1 MVVKK
6 IQKLKF
12 KELVIWL
19 FHKHCGKP
27 TTFYSD
33 KHSIFG
39 SIKAL
44 CRLRRAMHE
53 LDIEIISANTPQAK
67 GRIEHVIQTWH
78 NHCTWRTGNILA
90 LD

>member
-1 MVVKK
+1 
-6 IQKLKF
+6 
-12 KELVIWL
+12 
-19 FHKHCGKP
+19 
-27 TTFYSD
+27 
-33 KHSIFG
+33 
-39 SIKAL
+39 
-44 CRLRRAMHE
+44 MHE